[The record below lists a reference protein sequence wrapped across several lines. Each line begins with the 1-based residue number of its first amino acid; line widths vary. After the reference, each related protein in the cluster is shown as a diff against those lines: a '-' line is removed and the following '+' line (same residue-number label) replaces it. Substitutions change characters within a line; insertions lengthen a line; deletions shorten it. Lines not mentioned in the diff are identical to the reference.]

1 MVLVEIAKRLIDAGL
16 VQGFFLAFLI
26 LYKKKNNPAN
36 RILASLLIVF
46 AIAIAH
52 ASFAGAHLSALIR
65 TPLKIKE
72 PFVMLVAPLVWMYV
86 NSIAGKKT
94 LPWPKVLVHCLPFVL
109 FALFTLP
116 FVVHRH
122 DLNPQHVVFHNTT
135 LFTFIA
141 WCFIIVQFSFYL
153 VKIQRLVRLHSQ
165 QATSELSNTEAVSLQ
180 WVKVFMLIFTLF
192 YVFVLFAAF
201 AQLHLPDLRYFNYAV
216 GLLYTFSVF
225 LIGYRGL
232 FQKDVFFTAPHPS
245 PLPLPET
252 PTSPTIPAKP
262 NVSSTTDD
270 GTSNQAL
277 FDSILAYMDKHKP
290 YLNADL
296 SLTELAR
303 KLKLNRNQLSHLIN
317 THTQENFYTFVNTYR
332 VAEVKQLLTSPKHQ
346 HYTIL
351 TLAYEAGFSSKS
363 SFNRIFKN
371 ITGSTPSE
379 YQATIR
385 RK

>member
-1 MVLVEIAKRLIDAGL
+1 MVFTEIAKLLIDAGL
-16 VQGFFLAFLI
+16 VQGFFLAFLV

-46 AIAIAH
+46 AVAIAH
-52 ASFAGAHLSALIR
+52 ASFAGPHLRNVIR
-65 TPLKIKE
+65 TPLEIKE

-86 NSIAGKKT
+86 NSIAGKGALSWGKG
-94 LPWPKVLVHCLPFVL
+94 LLHFLPFVV

-116 FVVHRH
+116 FIIHRN
-122 DLNPQHVVFHNTT
+122 DFNPDHIIFHNTT

-153 VKIQRLVRLHSQ
+153 VRIQRLVRSHSQ
-165 QATSELSNTEAVSLQ
+165 QVASELSNTEAVDLQ
-180 WVKVFMLIFTLF
+180 WVKVFMLIFVLF
-192 YVFVLFAAF
+192 YAFVLFTTF
-201 AQLHLPDLRYFNYAV
+201 AQIHLTKLPYFNYAV
-216 GLLYTFSVF
+216 GLLYTFSAF

-232 FQKDVFFTAPHPS
+232 FQRDVFFVPYQPPT
-245 PLPLPET
+245 PLSVK
-252 PTSPTIPAKP
+252 TSPTTK
-262 NVSSTTDD
+262 TTAAPPPV
-270 GTSNQAL
+270 TNTPSEKEL
-277 FDSILAYMDKHKP
+277 FARVQEYMDKHKP
-290 YLNADL
+290 YLNTDL

-303 KLKLNRNQLSHLIN
+303 QLKLNRNQLSHLIN
-317 THTQENFYTFVNTYR
+317 VNTNENFYTFVNTYR
-332 VAEVKQLLTSPKHQ
+332 VEEVKQLLASPQHQ

-379 YQATIR
+379 YQSSIHN
-385 RK
+385 K